1 MSISPS
7 FSYTSPAE
15 QLGAFRS
22 QCSHVSV
29 PADVNTDL
37 NLLRWVRGH
46 AGNVPAAAAAFLDYV
61 ERRRAAG
68 LENMTGEWFLQKR
81 VQRYFRF
88 WSLSVLND
96 NFDEQRDT
104 LVCLEQ
110 GIKQPHDV
118 SVRNQSGTPLN
129 FNDRWSC

>member
-1 MSISPS
+1 MSIPPG
-7 FSYTSPAE
+7 FSYSFPAE
-15 QLGAFRS
+15 LLSAFRS
-22 QCSHVSV
+22 QCSHVPV
-29 PADVNTDL
+29 PTDVNTDL
-37 NLLRWVRGH
+37 NLLRWINGH
-46 AGNVPAAAAAFLDYV
+46 ANNVLAAATAFLDYV

-88 WSLSVLND
+88 WSISALNA
-96 NFDEQRDT
+96 NFDEQRNM

-118 SVRNQSGTPLN
+118 SFRNLLGAPLN
-129 FNDRWSC
+129 FCQF